1 MLTVPTAGL
10 SADPV
15 GQTAVVGGTSY
26 LVAAHQPDG
35 TGVSTLMLERA

>member
-1 MLTVPTAGL
+1 MLTLLTAGL

-15 GQTAVVGGTSY
+15 GQTAVVNGTSY